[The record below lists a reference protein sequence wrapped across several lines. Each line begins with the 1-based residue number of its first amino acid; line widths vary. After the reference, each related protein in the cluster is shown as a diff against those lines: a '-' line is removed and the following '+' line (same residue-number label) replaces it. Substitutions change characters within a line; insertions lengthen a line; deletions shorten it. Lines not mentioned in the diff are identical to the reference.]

1 MITSTYT
8 QSIEDFF
15 KKNLTLIIGVEYVYY
30 LRLSSNTASLNYY
43 IKTAS
48 QNVVITYLKN
58 L

>member
-8 QSIEDFF
+8 QSIEDFL
-15 KKNLTLIIGVEYVYY
+15 KKNLTLITVVEYVYY
-30 LRLSSNTASLNYY
+30 ILLSSNTALLNYL
-43 IKTAS
+43 KPAS